1 MPMGEDTEVV
11 DMIKA
16 DEVEVEAVIVMADK
30 HPMDQVPGRY
40 WLLGYPL

>member
-1 MPMGEDTEVV
+1 MGEDTEVV
-11 DMIKA
+11 DGIKA

-30 HPMDQVPGRY
+30 HLMDQVPGRY